1 MIRLG
6 GRRRS
11 RLSEALAGAVRAAG
25 FDLIR
30 PSIPGGA
37 NGTTGFA
44 PHLVTVETALSAGQA
59 IKTLAHELA
68 HVMLH
73 DGTENRTGCRGR
85 AEVEA
90 ESVAYLVCAAAGLHT
105 DAEDTAGC
113 RTRVEAEAESVAHIV
128 CQAVRLATGGY
139 SFGYV
144 ARWSGGD
151 RRPSRRP
158 PSES

>member
-1 MIRLG
+1 
-6 GRRRS
+6 
-11 RLSEALAGAVRAAG
+11 LSEALAGAVRAAG

-68 HVMLH
+68 HVL
-73 DGTENRTGCRGR
+73 
-85 AEVEA
+85 
-90 ESVAYLVCAAAGLHT
+90 LHT